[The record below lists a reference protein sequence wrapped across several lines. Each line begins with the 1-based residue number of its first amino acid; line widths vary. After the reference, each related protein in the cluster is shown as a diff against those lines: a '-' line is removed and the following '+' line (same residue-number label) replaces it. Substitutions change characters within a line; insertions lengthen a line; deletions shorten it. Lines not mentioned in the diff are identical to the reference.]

1 MFKNLKF
8 IRKTMKKKSAEVFS
22 EGDHTIEYI
31 KAWVDGLVL
40 TLKNSS
46 DDKEFVMDLL
56 ESSGEN
62 FTNSFSEIDKENVFL
77 YILGMLARTKGTN

>member
-31 KAWVDGLVL
+31 KAWVDGLVI
-40 TLKNSS
+40 TLVINEY
-46 DDKEFVMDLL
+46 DKEFIMDLL
-56 ESSGEN
+56 ESSGKN
-62 FTNSFSEIDKENVFL
+62 FTNSFSDIDKENVFL
-77 YILGMLARTKGTN
+77 YILGKLARTKGTN